1 MIHKVVFNVRI
12 QKPDDSRE
20 HHETVMTVE
29 TTTPQARESRRIEF
43 WPDRGTRQDA
53 IFVGMTSWFMQA
65 LKGHV
70 RFGEYS
76 AFKATSSPNILKI
89 RELPIVIQKTNNKYY
104 MNNQYFT
111 LKRLSQILSRVT
123 YKSVFEKDATK
134 LLRYLNK
141 QCKIPADI
149 SYVLENRVPYFFYE
163 NFNKIEVRL
172 NVTQIG
178 DDTCAIE
185 VGDGIWGEISFK
197 NLQTY
202 CNFYMHGSKRG
213 SWKYL
218 SPQELY
224 RRTVGKE
231 PVNPKVLIEFLKQN
245 RQGDIVEKRAME
257 LLADLEKQ
265 YPDRI
270 KIKYGSDTEMYV
282 RGNGY
287 DWKLTDS
294 KYKSEIQNV
303 STFVWQPVQTT
314 KTEGDGTKVYS
325 LSNPSW
331 RGPICIDNMTKG
343 SSTGDQFAA
352 RALALLNDN
361 MTIKVV
367 NTLHRYLNA
376 DANEYRV
383 DWDAL

>member
-1 MIHKVVFNVRI
+1 MIHKVVFDVRI
-12 QKPDDSRE
+12 QKPDDSRS

-29 TTTPQARESRRIEF
+29 TINPQVRDSRRIDF
-43 WPDRGTRQDA
+43 WPDRNTRQDA
-53 IFVGMTSWFMQA
+53 IFEGMASWFLKA
-65 LKGHV
+65 LKGAITV
-70 RFGEYS
+70 REYS
-76 AFKATSSPNILKI
+76 AFEATSSPYILKI
-89 RELPIVIQKTNNKYY
+89 RDLPIVIQKTSNKYY
-104 MNNQYFT
+104 LNNQYFT

-123 YKSVFEKDATK
+123 YKSVFEKDTTK

-163 NFNKIEVRL
+163 NFNKIVVRL

-270 KIKYGSDTEMYV
+270 KIKYGDHTEMYV

-303 STFVWQPVQTT
+303 TTFVWQPVQTT
-314 KTEGDGTKVYS
+314 ENEEDGTKVYS

-376 DANEYRV
+376 DINEYRV

>member
-1 MIHKVVFNVRI
+1 MINKVKYNVRI
-12 QKPDDSRE
+12 QKPDDSRSF
-20 HHETVMTVE
+20 HTTVLTIE
-29 TTTPQARESRRIEF
+29 TTENYQIESSSIDF
-43 WPDRGTRQDA
+43 WPDRNTRQDA
-53 IFVGMTSWFMQA
+53 IFEGMTSWFEKA
-65 LKGHV
+65 LKGSPQSFNHRTFEV
-70 RFGEYS
+70 S
-76 AFKATSSPNILKI
+76 ASPYILKI
-89 RELPIVIQKTNNKYY
+89 RDLPIVLQKTSNKYY
-104 MNNQYFT
+104 LNNQYFT

-123 YKSVFEKDATK
+123 YKSAFEKDTTK

-141 QCKIPADI
+141 QCKLPADI
-149 SYVLENRVPYFFYE
+149 SYVIENRLPYFFYE
-163 NFNKIEVRL
+163 NFNKIVVRL

-178 DDTCAIE
+178 EDVCAIE
-185 VGDGIWGEISFK
+185 IGDGIWGEISFK
-197 NLQTY
+197 DLQTY
-202 CNFYMHGSKRG
+202 CNFYMHGKKRG
-213 SWKYL
+213 SWKFL

-224 RRTVGKE
+224 RKTVGKE
-231 PVNPKVLIEFLKQN
+231 PVNPKVLVEFLKQN

-270 KIKYGSDTEMYV
+270 KIKYGEYTEMYV

-294 KYKSEIQNV
+294 RYKSEIQNV
-303 STFVWQPVQTT
+303 STFVWQPVKTT
-314 KTEGDGTKVYS
+314 ETLEDGTTTLS
-325 LSNPSW
+325 LANPNW
-331 RGPICIDNMTKG
+331 RGPIYIDNMTKG

-376 DANEYRV
+376 DENKYRV